1 SSRPPPWA
9 CRPSPL
15 PGSVESGQPGA
26 GGRRYHQ
33 VPVASL
39 GAGTMRT
46 IVKGKHLEVPERVRR
61 YAERKLGRLER
72 YLDDRSDAT
81 VELSVERHRSGA
93 DSHLVDI
100 TLVIDG
106 QTLRS
111 SAAAASHTAGID
123 EVIDKIERR
132 AVDHREKPRS
142 RVQSG
147 GAEVAG
153 PDVYEQEAL
162 PDEAPDARQIV
173 KVKRFAIEP
182 MFEEDAL
189 ARMEELGHSFF
200 VFVDAETERVAILYR
215 RRDGAFGV
223 IEPVVGEDY
232 TTGGAT
238 GSSGASG
245 ASRSGASRAAVERR

>member
-1 SSRPPPWA
+1 
-9 CRPSPL
+9 
-15 PGSVESGQPGA
+15 
-26 GGRRYHQ
+26 
-33 VPVASL
+33 
-39 GAGTMRT
+39 MRT

-132 AVDHREKPRS
+132 AVDFREKPRA
-142 RVQSG
+142 RARTAGADADGRETG
-147 GAEVAG
+147 GSTTV
-153 PDVYEQEAL
+153 
-162 PDEAPDARQIV
+162 PDEASDARQIV

-200 VFVDAETERVAILYR
+200 VFVNAEDERVAVLYR
-215 RRDGAFGV
+215 RADGDVGM
-223 IEPVVGEDY
+223 IQPVLGGDY
-232 TTGGAT
+232 TKGGAN
-238 GSSGASG
+238 A
-245 ASRSGASRAAVERR
+245 RSGRGRG